1 MLRARDVWDEQ
12 EEHKLNKMAAM
23 RPIIAQI
30 EGKIRQQA
38 IANSNAP
45 YILTEVP
52 SFVFGYPLFNHKDAI
67 QYLLNVFL
75 KAGFWVWNVE
85 EKYLLISWLKPV
97 KSRDLGKPILTTN
110 YRPQVYD
117 NIFMNN

>member
-45 YILTEVP
+45 YILTEV
-52 SFVFGYPLFNHKDAI
+52 
-67 QYLLNVFL
+67 Q
-75 KAGFWVWNVE
+75 
-85 EKYLLISWLKPV
+85 
-97 KSRDLGKPILTTN
+97 
-110 YRPQVYD
+110 
-117 NIFMNN
+117 